1 MIKKTSKKTENP
13 NIVSLPLIN
22 EHAAGIDISDKEHVV
37 AVPENIGKERVR
49 KFGTMT
55 CDLQLIVLWLK
66 ECLIKTVAIESTGV
80 YWRPL
85 FSVLVRAGFEV
96 HLVNAKHVKNV
107 TGRKTDEDDAMWI
120 QKLHSCDLLK
130 SSYLPDDH
138 QDALRTLVRHRRTLV
153 QDSSRFV
160 NRMQKAMELMNI
172 KFHTVISDIVG
183 QTGKAIVEAII
194 DGERNAEKFL
204 PLIGKGIKVDHETI
218 RKSLEGNWR
227 QEHLYTLKDSY
238 EFYKIYV
245 NRIEQL
251 DKEIEKQLQEYEAKC
266 NEGVIE
272 IKKGNTDKSDA
283 DKTSSGKEKKKKKRK
298 QKNHPPFDVRGFLER
313 IHGVDVMAIYGI
325 SETSGLEI
333 LSETGTDLS
342 RWETEAHF
350 RSWLNLCPNNKISG
364 GKIISS
370 KVMRK
375 KPNAA
380 SQAFRYAA
388 NGVQRSDHWL
398 GDYFRRMKAKGGN
411 KYAVLATAGKLATIY
426 YNMVRN
432 KEEFKPMDLIKYQ
445 EKYKQAKI
453 SYLERTLKRLK
464 GEAA

>member
-13 NIVSLPLIN
+13 NIVSLPMIN

-55 CDLQLIVLWLK
+55 CDLQLIVLCLK
-66 ECLIKTVAIESTGV
+66 ECLIKTVAMESTGV

-96 HLVNAKHVKNV
+96 HLVNSKHVKNV

-172 KFHTVISDIVG
+172 KFHTLIGDIVG
-183 QTGKAIVEAII
+183 QTGKAVVEAII
-194 DGERNAEKFL
+194 DGERNAQNFL
-204 PLIGKGIKVDHETI
+204 PLIGKGIKADHETI

-272 IKKGNTDKSDA
+272 IKKDNTDKS
-283 DKTSSGKEKKKKKRK
+283 DKTSSGKEKKKKKKK

-325 SETSGLEI
+325 SETSALEI
-333 LSETGTDLS
+333 LAETGTDLS

-350 RSWLNLCPNNKISG
+350 RSWLNLCPNTKKSG

-375 KPNAA
+375 KANAA

-398 GDYFRRMKAKGGN
+398 GDYFRRMRAKGGN

-464 GEAA
+464 DEAA

>member
-1 MIKKTSKKTENP
+1 MIKKTSKKTEIP

-37 AVPENIGKERVR
+37 AVPENSGKERVR

-66 ECLIKTVAIESTGV
+66 ECLIKTVAMESTGV

-172 KFHTVISDIVG
+172 KFHTVISDIIG
-183 QTGKAIVEAII
+183 QTGKAVVEAII
-194 DGERNAEKFL
+194 DGERNAENFL
-204 PLIGKGIKVDHETI
+204 PLIGKTIKASHETI

-227 QEHLYTLKDSY
+227 EEHLFTLKQSY
-238 EFYKIYV
+238 EMYKIYHV
-245 NRIEQL
+245 RISEF
-251 DKEIEKQLQEYEAKC
+251 DKQIEKQLQQYEAKC

-272 IKKGNTDKSDA
+272 AKKSNSAKSDTDKSSA
-283 DKTSSGKEKKKKKRK
+283 DNTK
-298 QKNHPPFDVRGFLER
+298 
-313 IHGVDVMAIYGI
+313 
-325 SETSGLEI
+325 
-333 LSETGTDLS
+333 
-342 RWETEAHF
+342 
-350 RSWLNLCPNNKISG
+350 
-364 GKIISS
+364 
-370 KVMRK
+370 
-375 KPNAA
+375 
-380 SQAFRYAA
+380 
-388 NGVQRSDHWL
+388 
-398 GDYFRRMKAKGGN
+398 
-411 KYAVLATAGKLATIY
+411 
-426 YNMVRN
+426 
-432 KEEFKPMDLIKYQ
+432 
-445 EKYKQAKI
+445 
-453 SYLERTLKRLK
+453 
-464 GEAA
+464 